1 MSQIEEYLKVIADHK
16 GMSKE
21 TYPDGT
27 SKTNMEMC
35 LDKYYK

>member
-21 TYPDGT
+21 TYPDGNP
-27 SKTNMEMC
+27 KTNMEVY
-35 LDKYYK
+35 LSKYYK